1 MKRIGVFVCH
11 CGINIA
17 ETVDVEKVAEEAAKM
32 DGVVFA
38 QDYIYMCSDP
48 GQALVREKIEK
59 EKLDGVIIAACS
71 PSLHESTF
79 RAAAAEVGLN
89 PWQCEIANIREQC
102 SWVHSDRKKATEK
115 AIKIVRTMVEKTRL
129 NESLEPIPVDITKK
143 ALVIGGGIAG
153 IQASLDIA
161 DAGYKVILVEK
172 EPSIGGHMA
181 QLSET
186 FPTLDCSQCIL
197 TPKMV
202 AAGKHPNIELMTY
215 SEVEEVS
222 GYVGNFSV
230 KIRRKA
236 PYVDWSICTG
246 CGSCLEKCPA
256 RVPSVFDRELT
267 THGAVY
273 IPFPQAVPNRP
284 VIDSQNCIYFKTGK
298 CRLCEK
304 TCEIGAIKFDQK
316 DTLVEEEVGAIIT
329 ATGYET
335 LPVTKLAE
343 YGGGE
348 VPDVIDGLAFERL
361 LSASGPTSGEVKRP
375 SDGRVPEEVVF
386 VQCSGSRDPERY
398 QPYCSKI
405 CCMYTTKHAL
415 LYKHRVHQ
423 GQPYIFYIDI
433 RTGGKGY
440 EEFYHN
446 AEEEE
451 GIIYLRGKVGK
462 IFRDGDK
469 TVVWG
474 TDTLTGQNVEIRAD
488 LVVLATAVVPTPA
501 TDELVKKLRIQT
513 GPNGF
518 LSEAHPKLRPV
529 ESINSGFFIAGA
541 AQGPKDIP
549 ETVAQASGAACKV
562 VSLFSRDHLEQ
573 DPAIAWVDEDL
584 CGGCRI
590 CISVCP
596 YDAREFDEEKGIV
609 TVNEALCEG
618 CGSCVAAC
626 ACGATQQ
633 RNLSDSQIKLMVT
646 ASLGGDE

>member
-17 ETVDVEKVAEEAAKM
+17 MTVDVKRVAEEAM
-32 DGVVFA
+32 NMPGVAYA
-38 QDYIYMCSDP
+38 QDYIYMCSEP
-48 GQALVREKIEK
+48 GQALVREKIKE
-59 EKLDGVIIAACS
+59 EKLDAVIIAACS
-71 PSLHESTF
+71 PNLHESTF
-79 RAAAAEVGLN
+79 RAAAEEAGLN

-102 SWVHSDRKKATEK
+102 SWVHTNREKATSK
-115 AIKIVRTMVEKTRL
+115 AIRIVDTLVQKTIL
-129 NESLEPIPVDITKK
+129 NESLEPIPVSITKK

-153 IQASLDIA
+153 IQAALDIA
-161 DAGYKVILVEK
+161 DSGYKIILVEK
-172 EPSIGGHMA
+172 ESSIGGHMA

-215 SEVEEVS
+215 SEIEEVS
-222 GYVGNFSV
+222 GYVGNFNV

-236 PYVDWSICTG
+236 PFVDWDKCTG
-246 CGSCLEKCPA
+246 CGLCLEKCPA
-256 RVPSVFDRELT
+256 KVPSVFDRELA
-267 THGAVY
+267 THGAIYV
-273 IPFPQAVPNRP
+273 PFPQAVPNKP
-284 VIDSQNCIYFKTGK
+284 VIDKDNCIYFKTGK

-304 TCEIGAIKFDQK
+304 VCEIGAINFEQED
-316 DTLVEEEVGAIIT
+316 LIVEEEIGAIIV
-329 ATGYET
+329 ATGFET
-335 LPVTKLAE
+335 LPVPNLAE
-343 YGGGE
+343 YGAGD

-361 LSASGPTSGEVKRP
+361 LSASGPTVGEVRRP
-375 SDGRVPEEVVF
+375 SDGMVPKEIVF
-386 VQCSGSRDPERY
+386 VQCAGSRDPERY
-398 QPYCSKI
+398 RPYCSKI

-415 LYKHRVHQ
+415 LYKHRVHD

-446 AEEEE
+446 AELDE
-451 GIIYLRGKVGK
+451 GIIYLRGKVAK

-474 TDTLTGQNVEIRAD
+474 TDTLTGRNIEIAAD
-488 LVVLATAVVPTPA
+488 LVVLATAMIPKDSTA
-501 TDELVKKLRIQT
+501 ELVKKLRIQT

-529 ESINSGFFIAGA
+529 ESINSGFYIAGA

-549 ETVAQASGAACKV
+549 ETVAQASAAACKV
-562 VSLFSRDHLEQ
+562 ISLFSRDHLEQ

-584 CGGCRI
+584 CGNCQI

-609 TVNEALCEG
+609 IVNEALCEG
-618 CGSCVAAC
+618 CGSCVVAC

-633 RNLSDSQIKLMVT
+633 RNLSDSQIKSMVT
-646 ASLGGDE
+646 ASLGGE

>member
-17 ETVDVEKVAEEAAKM
+17 ETVDVKRVAEEAMKM
-32 DGVVFA
+32 DGVAYA
-38 QDYIYMCSDP
+38 QDYIYMCSEP
-48 GQALVREKIEK
+48 GQALVREKIVE
-59 EKLDGVIIAACS
+59 EKLDAVIIAACS
-71 PSLHESTF
+71 PNLHESTF
-79 RAAAAEVGLN
+79 RAAAEEAGLN

-102 SWVHSDRKKATEK
+102 SWVHSDREKATSK
-115 AIKIVRTMVEKTRL
+115 AIHIVATMVQKTRL
-129 NESLEPIPVDITKK
+129 NESLEPIPVSITKK

-153 IQASLDIA
+153 IQAALDIA
-161 DAGYKVILVEK
+161 DSGYKVILVEK
-172 EPSIGGHMA
+172 ESSIGGHMA

-215 SEVEEVS
+215 SEIEGVH
-222 GYVGNFSV
+222 GYVGNFKV
-230 KIRRKA
+230 LIRRKA
-236 PYVDWSICTG
+236 AFVDWSICNG
-246 CGSCLEKCPA
+246 CGLCMEKCPA
-256 RVPSVFDRELT
+256 KVSSVFDRELA
-267 THGAVY
+267 THGAIYV
-273 IPFPQAVPNRP
+273 PFPQAVPNKP
-284 VIDSQNCIYFKTGK
+284 VIEHDSCIYFKSGK

-304 TCEIGAIKFDQK
+304 VCEIGAIDFEQNDQF
-316 DTLVEEEVGAIIT
+316 VEEEVGAIIT
-329 ATGYET
+329 ATGFET
-335 LPVTKLAE
+335 LPVADLAE
-343 YGGGE
+343 YGAGD

-361 LSASGPTSGEVKRP
+361 LSASGPTVGEVRRP
-375 SDGRVPEEVVF
+375 SDGTIPKEIVF
-386 VQCSGSRDPERY
+386 VQCAGSRDPERY
-398 QPYCSKI
+398 KPYCSKI

-415 LYKHRVHQ
+415 LYKHRVHD

-451 GIIYLRGKVGK
+451 GIIYLRGKVAK

-474 TDTLTGQNVEIRAD
+474 TDTLTGRNIEIAAD
-488 LVVLATAVVPTPA
+488 LVVLATAVIPKDSTA
-501 TDELVKKLRIQT
+501 ELVKKLRIQT

-518 LSEAHPKLRPV
+518 LAEAHPKLRPV

-549 ETVAQASGAACKV
+549 ETVAQASAAACKV
-562 VSLFSRDHLEQ
+562 ISLFSRDHLEQ

-596 YDAREFDEEKGIV
+596 YDAREYDEEKGIAI
-609 TVNEALCEG
+609 VNEALCEG

-633 RNLSDSQIKLMVT
+633 RNLSDSQIKSMVT
-646 ASLGGDE
+646 ASLGGE

>member
-17 ETVDVEKVAEEAAKM
+17 ETVDVKHVAEEVSKM
-32 DGVVFA
+32 PGVA
-38 QDYIYMCSDP
+38 YTQDYIYMCSDP
-48 GQALVREKIEK
+48 GQALVREKIKE
-59 EKLDGVIIAACS
+59 EKLDAVIIAACS
-71 PSLHESTF
+71 PNLHESTF
-79 RAAAAEVGLN
+79 RAAAEEAGLN

-102 SWVHSDRKKATEK
+102 SWIHSNREKATEK
-115 AIKIVRTMVEKTRL
+115 AIKIVGTLVEKSRL
-129 NESLEPIPVDITKK
+129 NESLEPIPVSIKKK

-153 IQASLDIA
+153 IQAALDIA
-161 DAGYKVILVEK
+161 DSGYKVILVEK
-172 EPSIGGHMA
+172 ESSIGGHMA

-215 SEVEEVS
+215 CEIEEVS
-222 GYVGNFSV
+222 GYVGNFNV

-236 PYVDWSICTG
+236 AFVDWDKCTG
-246 CGSCLEKCPA
+246 CGLCMEKCPA
-256 RVPSVFDRELT
+256 KVPSVFDRELT
-267 THGAVY
+267 THGAIYV
-273 IPFPQAVPNRP
+273 PFPQAVPNKP
-284 VIDSQNCIYFKTGK
+284 VIDKDSCIYFKTGK

-304 TCEIGAIKFDQK
+304 VCEINAIDFEQEDRFVEVEIGAII
-316 DTLVEEEVGAIIT
+316 V

-335 LPVTKLAE
+335 LPVADLAE
-343 YGGGE
+343 YGAGK

-361 LSASGPTSGEVKRP
+361 LSASGPTVGEVKRP
-375 SDGRVPEEVVF
+375 SDGMIPKEIVF
-386 VQCSGSRDPERY
+386 VQCAGSRDPERY
-398 QPYCSKI
+398 RPYCSKI

-415 LYKHRVHQ
+415 LYKHRVHD

-446 AEEEE
+446 AEQEE
-451 GIIYLRGKVGK
+451 GIIYLRGKVAK

-474 TDTLTGQNVEIRAD
+474 TDTLTGRNIEIEAD
-488 LVVLATAVVPTPA
+488 LVVLATAVIPKDSTA
-501 TDELVKKLRIQT
+501 ELVKKLRIQT

-518 LSEAHPKLRPV
+518 LAEAHPKLRPV
-529 ESINSGFFIAGA
+529 ESINSGFFLAGA

-549 ETVAQASGAACKV
+549 ETVAQASAAACKV
-562 VSLFSRDHLEQ
+562 ISLFSRDHLEQ
-573 DPAIAWVDEDL
+573 DPTIAWVDEDL
-584 CGGCRI
+584 CSGCRT
-590 CISVCP
+590 CIPVCP
-596 YDAREFDEEKGIV
+596 YDAREYDEEKEIV
-609 TVNEALCEG
+609 IVNEALCEG

-626 ACGATQQ
+626 VSGATQQ
-633 RNLSDSQIKLMVT
+633 KNLSDSQIKSMIT
-646 ASLGGDE
+646 ASLGGK

>member
-17 ETVDVEKVAEEAAKM
+17 ETVDVKRVAEEALKM
-32 DGVVFA
+32 DGVAYA
-38 QDYIYMCSDP
+38 QDYIYMCSEP
-48 GQALVREKIEK
+48 GQTLVREKIVE
-59 EKLDGVIIAACS
+59 EKLDAVIIAACS
-71 PSLHESTF
+71 PNLHESTF
-79 RAAAAEVGLN
+79 RAAAEEAGLN

-102 SWVHSDRKKATEK
+102 SWVHTDREKATSK
-115 AIKIVRTMVEKTRL
+115 AIHIVATMVQKTRL
-129 NESLEPIPVDITKK
+129 NESLEPIPVSITKK

-153 IQASLDIA
+153 IQAALDIA
-161 DAGYKVILVEK
+161 DSGYKVILVEK
-172 EPSIGGHMA
+172 ESSIGGHMA

-215 SEVEEVS
+215 SEIDEVS
-222 GYVGNFSV
+222 GYVGNFKV
-230 KIRRKA
+230 RIRRKA
-236 PYVDWSICTG
+236 AYVDWSKCNG
-246 CGSCLEKCPA
+246 CGLCMEKCPA
-256 RVPSVFDRELT
+256 KVSSVFDRELA
-267 THGAVY
+267 THGAIYV
-273 IPFPQAVPNRP
+273 PFPQAVPNKP
-284 VIDSQNCIYFKTGK
+284 VIEHDSCIYFKTGK

-304 TCEIGAIKFDQK
+304 VCEIGAIDFEQEDRFI
-316 DTLVEEEVGAIIT
+316 EEEVGAIIT
-329 ATGYET
+329 ATGFDT
-335 LPVTKLAE
+335 LPVVDLAE
-343 YGGGE
+343 YGAGD

-361 LSASGPTSGEVKRP
+361 LSASGPTVGEVRRP
-375 SDGRVPEEVVF
+375 SDGTIPKEIVF
-386 VQCSGSRDPERY
+386 VQCAGSRDPERY
-398 QPYCSKI
+398 KPYCSKI

-415 LYKHRVHQ
+415 LYKHRVHD

-451 GIIYLRGKVGK
+451 GIIYLRGKVAK

-469 TVVWG
+469 TIVWG
-474 TDTLTGQNVEIRAD
+474 TDTLTGRNIEIAAD
-488 LVVLATAVVPTPA
+488 LVVLATAVIPKDSTA
-501 TDELVKKLRIQT
+501 ELVKKLRIQT

-518 LSEAHPKLRPV
+518 LAEAHPKLRPV

-549 ETVAQASGAACKV
+549 ETVAQASAAACKV
-562 VSLFSRDHLEQ
+562 ISLFSRDHLEQ

-596 YDAREFDEEKGIV
+596 YDAREYDEEKGIAI
-609 TVNEALCEG
+609 VNEALCEG

-633 RNLSDSQIKLMVT
+633 RNLSDSQIKSMVT
-646 ASLGGDE
+646 ASLGGE

>member
-17 ETVDVEKVAEEAAKM
+17 ENVDVKKVAEEVGKLP
-32 DGVVFA
+32 GVVYA
-38 QDYIYMCSDP
+38 QDYIYMCSEP
-48 GQALVREKIEK
+48 GQALVREKIK
-59 EKLDGVIIAACS
+59 QEKLDGVIIAACS

-79 RAAAAEVGLN
+79 RTAAEEAGLN

-102 SWVHSDRKKATEK
+102 SWVHADREKATSK
-115 AIKIVRTMVEKTRL
+115 AVRIVSTMVEKTRL
-129 NESLEPIPVDITKK
+129 NESLQPIPVSVTKK

-153 IQASLDIA
+153 IQAALDIA
-161 DAGYKVILVEK
+161 DSGYPVILVEK
-172 EPSIGGHMA
+172 DSSIGGHMA

-222 GYVGNFSV
+222 GYVGNFNV

-236 PYVDWSICTG
+236 PCVDWSVCTG
-246 CGSCLEKCPA
+246 CGLCMEKCPA
-256 RVPSVFDRELT
+256 KVPSEFDRELSSR
-267 THGAVY
+267 GAIY
-273 IPFPQAVPNRP
+273 IPFPQAVPNKP
-284 VIDSQNCIYFKTGK
+284 VIDRDNCIYFRTGK

-304 TCEIGAIKFDQK
+304 TCEINAIKFDQE
-316 DTLVEEEVGAIIT
+316 DRIVEEEVGAIIT

-335 LPVTKLAE
+335 LPVLDLKE
-343 YGGGE
+343 YGSGQ

-361 LSASGPTSGEVKRP
+361 LSASGPTGGEVRRP
-375 SDGRVPEEVVF
+375 SDGKVPKEVVF
-386 VQCSGSRDPERY
+386 VQCAGSRDPERY

-415 LYKHRVHQ
+415 LYRHRVHD
-423 GQPYIFYIDI
+423 GQPYVFYIDI

-440 EEFYHN
+440 EEFYHS

-451 GIIYLRGKVGK
+451 GIIYLRGKVAK

-474 TDTLTGQNVEIRAD
+474 TDTLTGRNVEIEAD
-488 LVVLATAVVPTPA
+488 LVVLATAVVPRDSTA
-501 TDELVKKLRIQT
+501 DLVKKLRIQT

-529 ESINSGFFIAGA
+529 ESINSGFFIAGV
-541 AQGPKDIP
+541 AQGPRDIP

-562 VSLFSRDHLEQ
+562 ISLFSRDHLEQ
-573 DPAIAWVDEDL
+573 DPAIAWVDEDR

-596 YDAREFDEEKGIV
+596 YDAREYDEEKGIA

-633 RNLSDSQIKLMVT
+633 RNLSDSQIKSMVT
-646 ASLGGDE
+646 ASLGGE

>member
-1 MKRIGVFVCH
+1 MKRIGIFVCH

-17 ETVDVEKVAEEAAKM
+17 ETVDVKRVAEEAMKM
-32 DGVVFA
+32 DGVAYV
-38 QDYIYMCSDP
+38 QDYIYMCSEP
-48 GQALVREKIEK
+48 GQTLVREKIVE
-59 EKLDGVIIAACS
+59 EKLDAVIIAACS
-71 PSLHESTF
+71 PNLHESTF
-79 RAAAAEVGLN
+79 RAAAEEAGLN

-102 SWVHSDRKKATEK
+102 SWIHSNREKATRT
-115 AIKIVRTMVEKTRL
+115 AIKIVGTLVEKTRL
-129 NESLEPIPVDITKK
+129 NESLKPISVSITKK

-161 DAGYKVILVEK
+161 DSGYKVILVEK
-172 EPSIGGHMA
+172 ESSIGGHMA

-202 AAGKHPNIELMTY
+202 AAGKHPNIELMVY
-215 SEVEEVS
+215 SEIEEVS
-222 GYVGNFSV
+222 GYVGNFIV

-236 PYVDWSICTG
+236 PFVDWSTCTG
-246 CGSCLEKCPA
+246 CGLCMEKCPA
-256 RVPSVFDRELT
+256 KVPSIFDRELT
-267 THGAVY
+267 THGAIFV
-273 IPFPQAVPNRP
+273 PFPQAVPNKP
-284 VIDSQNCIYFKTGK
+284 VIIKDYCIYFKTGK

-304 TCEIGAIKFDQK
+304 VCEIGAINFEQEDQF
-316 DTLVEEEVGAIIT
+316 VEEEVGAIIT
-329 ATGYET
+329 ATGFET
-335 LPVTKLAE
+335 LPVADLAE
-343 YGGGE
+343 YGAGD

-361 LSASGPTSGEVKRP
+361 LSASGPTVGEVKRP
-375 SDGRVPEEVVF
+375 SDGRIPKEIVF
-386 VQCSGSRDPERY
+386 VQCAGSRDPERY
-398 QPYCSKI
+398 RPYCSKI

-415 LYKHRVHQ
+415 LYKHRVHE

-451 GIIYLRGKVGK
+451 GIIYLRGKVAK

-474 TDTLTGQNVEIRAD
+474 TDTLTGRNIEIAAD
-488 LVVLATAVVPTPA
+488 LVVLATAVTPKDSTA
-501 TDELVKKLRIQT
+501 ELVKKLRIQT

-529 ESINSGFFIAGA
+529 ECINSGFYIAGA

-549 ETVAQASGAACKV
+549 ETVAQASAAACKV
-562 VSLFSRDHLEQ
+562 ISLFSRDHLEQ

-584 CGGCRI
+584 CSGCRV

-596 YDAREFDEEKGIV
+596 YDAREYDEEKEIV
-609 TVNEALCEG
+609 IVNEALCEG

-626 ACGATQQ
+626 VCGATQQ
-633 RNLSDSQIKLMVT
+633 RNLTDSQIKSMVT
-646 ASLGGDE
+646 ASLGGK

>member
-17 ETVDVEKVAEEAAKM
+17 ENVDVKKVAEEAGKLP
-32 DGVVFA
+32 GVVYA
-38 QDYIYMCSDP
+38 QDYIYMCSEP
-48 GQALVREKIEK
+48 GQALVREKIK
-59 EKLDGVIIAACS
+59 QEKLDGVIIAACS

-79 RAAAAEVGLN
+79 RTAAEEAGMN
-89 PWQCEIANIREQC
+89 AWQCEIANIREQC
-102 SWVHSDRKKATEK
+102 SWVHSDREKATTK
-115 AIKIVRTMVEKTRL
+115 AIRIVSTMVEKTRL
-129 NESLEPIPVDITKK
+129 NESLQPIPVSVTKK

-153 IQASLDIA
+153 IQAALDIA
-161 DAGYKVILVEK
+161 DSGYPVILVEK
-172 EPSIGGHMA
+172 DSSIGGHMA

-202 AAGKHPNIELMTY
+202 AAGKHPNIDLMTY

-222 GYVGNFSV
+222 GYVGNFNV

-236 PYVDWSICTG
+236 PCVDWSICTG
-246 CGSCLEKCPA
+246 CGLCMEKCPA
-256 RVPSVFDRELT
+256 KVPSEFDRDLST
-267 THGAVY
+267 RGAIY
-273 IPFPQAVPNRP
+273 IPFPQAVPNKP
-284 VIDSQNCIYFKTGK
+284 VIDRDNCIYFKTGK

-304 TCEIGAIKFDQK
+304 TCEINAIKFDQE
-316 DTLVEEEVGAIIT
+316 DRIVEEEVGAIIT

-335 LPVTKLAE
+335 LPVVDLKE
-343 YGGGE
+343 YGSGQ

-361 LSASGPTSGEVKRP
+361 LSASGPTGGEVRRP
-375 SDGRVPEEVVF
+375 SDGKVPKEVVF
-386 VQCSGSRDPERY
+386 VQCAGSRDPERY

-415 LYKHRVHQ
+415 LYRHRVHD
-423 GQPYIFYIDI
+423 GQPYVFYIDI

-446 AEEEE
+446 AEEDE
-451 GIIYLRGKVGK
+451 GIIYLRGKVAR

-474 TDTLTGQNVEIRAD
+474 TDTLTGRNVEIEAD
-488 LVVLATAVVPTPA
+488 LVVLATAVVPRESTA
-501 TDELVKKLRIQT
+501 ELVKKLRIQT
-513 GPNGF
+513 GTNGF

-529 ESINSGFFIAGA
+529 ESINSGFFIAGV
-541 AQGPKDIP
+541 AQGPRDIP

-562 VSLFSRDHLEQ
+562 ISLFSRDHLEQ

-596 YDAREFDEEKGIV
+596 YDAREYDEEKGIA

-633 RNLSDSQIKLMVT
+633 RNLSDSQIKSMVT
-646 ASLGGDE
+646 ASLGGE